1 MEGSNVAQYHNQ
13 IAFSNFYDPN
23 SKLNNEAFI
32 EDASMGSSEDCAQF
46 NDDAYITSECVNL
59 YTDSDSSSVGS
70 APPTP
75 KTACLGNK
83 TFGVGFDTFVRNP
96 GAEIFDLSNTGSV
109 AKFISTRIEEGHE
122 TGSFLVTNL
131 SPIVAQCHQWFREL
145 PMIQPFFAVKCNPD
159 PVTVRLLA
167 TMGCGFDC
175 ATLGEM
181 NMVLNGLGDELS
193 FGPRGLATSSIIYSH
208 PAKMVSHI
216 EFALANKIYMTVFDG
231 EDELYKLAALPGHE
245 NFQVLLRL
253 ATDDKHSICRFS
265 KKFGADVREAP
276 HLLEVAQS
284 LGLNVVGVHFHVG
297 SGCGD
302 GNAYVTALQHARWVF
317 DMADQLGMAPMTMV
331 DLGGGFPGDTGGYG
345 GPGMPTFQNL
355 AADIRA
361 GIESFAEGFSRPME
375 TVRFIAEPGRYF
387 VSAATT
393 IVTQVYSRK
402 GGNNPYQALY
412 VNDGVYGSFN
422 NVVYDHATPV
432 PQKLCLVLE
441 AEARAKDPAAVQ
453 DLASQEPEAHLVAPI
468 DANAAQHAP
477 AVPLEAIPTAI
488 FGPTCDGLDQM
499 CALESTVLPRC
510 DVGDWLIWENQG
522 AYTHTASFVF
532 NGFTHIPKRTYC
544 IL

>member
-1 MEGSNVAQYHNQ
+1 MV
-13 IAFSNFYDPN
+13 
-23 SKLNNEAFI
+23 
-32 EDASMGSSEDCAQF
+32 
-46 NDDAYITSECVNL
+46 
-59 YTDSDSSSVGS
+59 
-70 APPTP
+70 
-75 KTACLGNK
+75 
-83 TFGVGFDTFVRNP
+83 
-96 GAEIFDLSNTGSV
+96 
-109 AKFISTRIEEGHE
+109 
-122 TGSFLVTNL
+122 
-131 SPIVAQCHQWFREL
+131 
-145 PMIQPFFAVKCNPD
+145 QPFFAVKCNPD

-181 NMVLNGLGDELS
+181 NMVLNGLGKELS
-193 FGPRGLATSSIIYSH
+193 FGPRGLASSSIIYSH

-216 EFALANKIYMTVFDG
+216 EFAMANDIHMTVFDG
-231 EDELYKLAALPGHE
+231 EDELYKLAAIEGHE
-245 NFQVLLRL
+245 KFQLLMRL

-265 KKFGADVREAP
+265 KKFGCDVREAP
-276 HLLEVAQS
+276 HLLEVARS
-284 LGLNVVGVHFHVG
+284 LGLQVVGVHFHVG

-302 GNAYVTALQHARWVF
+302 GNAYVTALKHARWVF
-317 DMADQLGMAPMTMV
+317 DMADQMGLPAMRMV

-361 GIESFAEGFSRPME
+361 GIEMFADGFTRPME
-375 TVRFIAEPGRYF
+375 SVRFVAEPGRYF

-402 GGNNPYQALY
+402 GGRNPYQALY

-432 PQKLCLVLE
+432 PKKLSLVLE
-441 AEARAKDPAAVQ
+441 AEARMKANSLAAAMQ
-453 DLASQEPEAHLVAPI
+453 QESDLSESHLLHPVSMDDDAVLVPEE
-468 DANAAQHAP
+468 QT
-477 AVPLEAIPTAI
+477 VPTIPTAI

-499 CALESTVLPRC
+499 CSLETTELARC
-510 DVGDWLIWENQG
+510 EVGDWLIWENMG

-532 NGFTHIPKRTYC
+532 NGFTHIPKRTYV

>member
-1 MEGSNVAQYHNQ
+1 MEESNVAGHHDK
-13 IAFSNFYDPN
+13 IAFSNYFEPN
-23 SKLNNEAFI
+23 SKLASAFG
-32 EDASMGSSEDCAQF
+32 DDGSSVSSSNGDSAPFQDDGFMNEDLPHF
-46 NDDAYITSECVNL
+46 GMDSE
-59 YTDSDSSSVGS
+59 TSSVGS
-70 APPTP
+70 QSPSPKSYTP
-75 KTACLGNK
+75 HNKALGFE
-83 TFGVGFDTFVRNP
+83 TFTRNP
-96 GAEIFDLSNTGSV
+96 GANIFNISNLGSV
-109 AKFISTRIEEGHE
+109 AKFIASRIDGGHE

-131 SPIVAQCHQWFREL
+131 APVVGQYQQWVREL
-145 PMIQPFFAVKCNPD
+145 PMVQPFFAVKCNPD

-167 TMGCGFDC
+167 SMGCGFDC

-181 NMVLNGLGDELS
+181 NMVLNGMGDELS
-193 FGPRGLATSSIIYSH
+193 FGPRGLARSSIIYSH

-216 EFALANKIYMTVFDG
+216 EYALNNNIVMTVIDG
-231 EDELYKLAALPGHE
+231 EDELYKLASLPGHE
-245 NFQVLLRL
+245 DFQILLRL

-276 HLLEVAQS
+276 HLLEVARS
-284 LGLNVVGVHFHVG
+284 LGLNIIGVHFHVG

-302 GNAYVTALQHARWVF
+302 GNAYVTALKHARWVF
-317 DMADQLGMAPMTMV
+317 DMADQLGLPPMTMV

-345 GPGMPTFQNL
+345 GPGMPTFQDL

-361 GIESFAEGFSRPME
+361 GIEMFADGFTRPLE
-375 TVRFIAEPGRYF
+375 SVRFIAEPGRYF

-402 GGNNPYQALY
+402 GGQNPYQALY

-432 PQKLCLVLE
+432 PQKLCLVLQ
-441 AEARAKDPAAVQ
+441 AEAACATAAPAAEDTEV
-453 DLASQEPEAHLVAPI
+453 AESHLMTALPATSG
-468 DANAAQHAP
+468 DAP
-477 AVPLEAIPTAI
+477 ATIPTAI

-499 CALESTVLPRC
+499 CTLESTQLARC
-510 DVGDWLIWENQG
+510 EVGDWLIWENMG

>member
-23 SKLNNEAFI
+23 SKLNEAFN

-46 NDDAYITSECVNL
+46 HDDAFITVECPQL
-59 YTDSDSSSVGS
+59 YSDSDSSSGGS
-70 APPTP
+70 EASSP
-75 KTACLGNK
+75 KPYQANAK
-83 TFGVGFDTFVRNP
+83 AFNFETFVRNP

-109 AKFISTRIEEGHE
+109 AKFISSRINDGHE
-122 TGSFLVTNL
+122 NGSFLVTNL
-131 SPIVAQCHQWFREL
+131 SPVVAQCHQWFHEL

-231 EDELYKLAALPGHE
+231 EDELYKLASMPGHE
-245 NFQVLLRL
+245 NFQVLMRL

-276 HLLEVAQS
+276 HLLEVARS

-302 GNAYVTALQHARWVF
+302 GNAYVTALKHARWVF
-317 DMADQLGMAPMTMV
+317 DMADQLGMPPMTMV

-361 GIESFAEGFSRPME
+361 GIDAFAEGFTRPME
-375 TVRFIAEPGRYF
+375 SVRFIAEPGRYF

-432 PQKLCLVLE
+432 PQKLTLVLA
-441 AEARAKDPAAVQ
+441 AESRAHTAKADVSE
-453 DLASQEPEAHLVAPI
+453 DLASLEPEAHLVAPI
-468 DANAAQHAP
+468 DATVATTAG
-477 AVPLEAIPTAI
+477 VESIPTAI

-510 DVGDWLIWENQG
+510 EVGDWLIWENMG

-544 IL
+544 IC

>member
-1 MEGSNVAQYHNQ
+1 MEESNVAQYHNQ
-13 IAFSNFYDPN
+13 IAFSNYFEPN
-23 SKLNNEAFI
+23 SKSKGLFEDGSIGSFNE
-32 EDASMGSSEDCAQF
+32 DTTSL
-46 NDDAYITSECVNL
+46 NDDGFLPEDGRNFYM
-59 YTDSDSSSVGS
+59 DSDSSSVGS
-70 APPTP
+70 TSPSPKLCCGSNSKAP
-75 KTACLGNK
+75 
-83 TFGVGFDTFVRNP
+83 GFETFVRNP
-96 GAEIFDLSNTGSV
+96 GAEIFDISSTGSV
-109 AKFISTRIEEGHE
+109 AKFISSRIEEGHE

-131 SPIVAQCHQWFREL
+131 SPIIAQYQQWVHEL
-145 PMIQPFFAVKCNPD
+145 PMVQPFFAVKCNPD

-167 TMGCGFDC
+167 TLGCGFDC

-193 FGPRGLATSSIIYSH
+193 FAPRGLATSSIIYSH

-216 EFALANKIYMTVFDG
+216 EFALANKIVMTVFDG

-245 NFQVLLRL
+245 NFQLLLRL

-276 HLLEVAQS
+276 HLLEVARS
-284 LGLNVVGVHFHVG
+284 LGLQVIGVHFHVG

-302 GNAYVTALQHARWVF
+302 GNAYVTALKHARWVF
-317 DMADQLGMAPMTMV
+317 DMADQLGMPPMRMV

-345 GPGMPTFQNL
+345 GPGMPTFQHL

-361 GIESFAEGFSRPME
+361 GIEMFGEGFSRPLE
-375 TVRFIAEPGRYF
+375 SVRFVAEPGRYF

-393 IVTQVYSRK
+393 IATMVYSRK

-432 PQKLCLVLE
+432 PKKLCLVLE
-441 AEARAKDPAAVQ
+441 AEARKGAPAVFAAEVQ
-453 DLASQEPEAHLVAPI
+453 IEPEAHLLSPLAESEN
-468 DANAAQHAP
+468 D
-477 AVPLEAIPTAI
+477 VPTVESIPTAI

-499 CALESTVLPRC
+499 CSLESTVLPRC
-510 DVGDWLIWENQG
+510 EVGEWVVWENQG

>member
-1 MEGSNVAQYHNQ
+1 MEERNVAGHRDK
-13 IAFSNFYDPN
+13 IAFSNYADPN
-23 SKLNNEAFI
+23 LKLKGVFGNNDSFNSSN
-32 EDASMGSSEDCAQF
+32 EDSQSYQ
-46 NDDAYITSECVNL
+46 DDAFLTEEL
-59 YTDSDSSSVGS
+59 PPFYTDSETSSVGS
-70 APPTP
+70 ASPVPGAGP
-75 KTACLGNK
+75 YKAP
-83 TFGVGFDTFVRNP
+83 GFEAFVRNP
-96 GAEIFDLSNTGSV
+96 GAEIFNISGMGSV
-109 AKFISTRIEEGHE
+109 PKFISSRIEGGHE

-131 SPIVAQCHQWFREL
+131 TPVIGQYEQWVREL
-145 PMIQPFFAVKCNPD
+145 PMVQPFFAVKCNPD

-167 TMGCGFDC
+167 SMGCGFDC

-181 NMVLNGLGDELS
+181 NMILNGLGDELS
-193 FGPRGLATSSIIYSH
+193 FGPRGLAKNQIIYSH

-216 EFALANKIYMTVFDG
+216 EYALANNIVMTVFDG
-231 EDELYKLAALPGHE
+231 EDELYKLASLPGHE
-245 NFQVLLRL
+245 KFEILLRL

-276 HLLEVAQS
+276 HLLEVARN

-302 GNAYVTALQHARWVF
+302 GNAYVTALKHARWVF
-317 DMADQLGMAPMTMV
+317 DMADQLGMPPMRMV

-345 GPGMPTFQNL
+345 GPGMPTFQDL

-361 GIESFAEGFSRPME
+361 GIEMFATDFSRPLE

-393 IVTQVYSRK
+393 IATMVYSRK
-402 GGNNPYQALY
+402 GGQNPYQALY

-432 PQKLCLVLE
+432 PKKLNLVLLAEGE
-441 AEARAKDPAAVQ
+441 A
-453 DLASQEPEAHLVAPI
+453 
-468 DANAAQHAP
+468 ANAAASTDMTVSDVPEGHLMTALPAQSAAAP
-477 AVPLEAIPTAI
+477 EAIPTAI

-499 CALESTVLPRC
+499 CTLESTLLPRC
-510 DVGDWLIWENQG
+510 EVGEWLIWENQG

>member
-1 MEGSNVAQYHNQ
+1 MEERNVAQHLHKMT
-13 IAFSNFYDPN
+13 FSNNFDPN
-23 SKLNNEAFI
+23 IKQGVFNDEFSFSSSN
-32 EDASMGSSEDCAQF
+32 EDATPFQDDVFLTEDGDVFSTGCTPSPAPTMCFADMKGSKA
-46 NDDAYITSECVNL
+46 L
-59 YTDSDSSSVGS
+59 
-70 APPTP
+70 
-75 KTACLGNK
+75 
-83 TFGVGFDTFVRNP
+83 GFDTFVRNP
-96 GAEIFDLSNTGSV
+96 GAEISNISGLGSV
-109 AKFISTRIEEGHE
+109 PKFISSRIDGGHE

-131 SPIVAQCHQWFREL
+131 SPVIAQCEQWFREL
-145 PMIQPFFAVKCNPD
+145 PMVQPFFAVKCNPD

-181 NMVLNGLGDELS
+181 DMVLHGLGDELS
-193 FGPRGLATSSIIYSH
+193 LAPRGLASSSIIYSH

-216 EFALANKIYMTVFDG
+216 EFALANKIVMTVFDG
-231 EDELYKLAALPGHE
+231 EDELYKLASLPGHE
-245 NFQVLLRL
+245 NFEILLRL
-253 ATDDKHSICRFS
+253 ATDDKHSVCRFS

-276 HLLEVAQS
+276 HLLEVARS
-284 LGLNVVGVHFHVG
+284 LGLNVIGVHFHVG

-302 GNAYVTALQHARWVF
+302 GNAYVTALKHARWVF
-317 DMADQLGMAPMTMV
+317 EVADQLGMPPMRLV

-345 GPGMPTFQNL
+345 GPGMPTFQDL

-361 GIESFAEGFSRPME
+361 GIEMFADGFPRPME

-393 IVTQVYSRK
+393 IATMVYSRK
-402 GGNNPYQALY
+402 GGQNPYQALY

-432 PQKLCLVLE
+432 PKKLSLVLE
-441 AEARAKDPAAVQ
+441 AENTACVTPTDTTTSVEQSQDP
-453 DLASQEPEAHLVAPI
+453 DAHLLAPMST
-468 DANAAQHAP
+468 NEAP
-477 AVPLEAIPTAI
+477 AGVESIPTAI

-499 CALESTVLPRC
+499 CTLESTVLPRC
-510 DVGDWLIWENQG
+510 EVGDWLIWENQG

>member
-1 MEGSNVAQYHNQ
+1 MEERNVAQYHNQ
-13 IAFSNFYDPN
+13 IAFAKNFDPN
-23 SKLNNEAFI
+23 SKLKLQNEASFNSSSN
-32 EDASMGSSEDCAQF
+32 EDGASF
-46 NDDAYITSECVNL
+46 NDDAFLTEELPQFYSDSE
-59 YTDSDSSSVGS
+59 SSSVGS
-70 APPTP
+70 VTPPP
-75 KTACLGNK
+75 NNACQVGGKNLG
-83 TFGVGFDTFVRNP
+83 FETFVRNP
-96 GAEIFDLSNTGSV
+96 GAEVFDISGCGSV
-109 AKFISTRIEEGHE
+109 AKFIASRIDDGHE

-131 SPIVAQCHQWFREL
+131 SPIIAQYQQWVREL
-145 PMIQPFFAVKCNPD
+145 PMVQPFFAVKCNPD

-181 NMVLNGLGDELS
+181 DMVLNGLGDELS
-193 FGPRGLATSSIIYSH
+193 FGPRGLASSSIIYSH

-216 EFALANKIYMTVFDG
+216 EYALSNNVVMTVFDG
-231 EDELYKLAALPGHE
+231 EDELYKLANLPGHE

-276 HLLEVAQS
+276 HLLEVARS

-302 GNAYVTALQHARWVF
+302 GNAYVTALKHARWVF
-317 DMADQLGMAPMTMV
+317 DVADQLGMPPMRIV

-345 GPGMPTFQNL
+345 GPGMPTFQEL

-361 GIESFAEGFSRPME
+361 GIEMFGEGFTRPME
-375 TVRFIAEPGRYF
+375 SIRFIAEPGRYF

-393 IVTQVYSRK
+393 IATMVYSRK
-402 GGNNPYQALY
+402 GGQNPYQALY

-432 PQKLCLVLE
+432 PKKLSLVLA
-441 AEARAKDPAAVQ
+441 AEAAERAA
-453 DLASQEPEAHLVAPI
+453 PEARTAEAFFPESHLMAPMPTSI
-468 DANAAQHAP
+468 AA
-477 AVPLEAIPTAI
+477 EAIPTAI

-499 CALESTVLPRC
+499 CALETTVLPRC
-510 DVGDWLIWENQG
+510 DVGDWIVWENQG

-532 NGFTHIPKRTYC
+532 NGFTHVPKRTYC

>member
-1 MEGSNVAQYHNQ
+1 MEERNVAQHLHKMT
-13 IAFSNFYDPN
+13 FSNNFDPN
-23 SKLNNEAFI
+23 IKQGVFNDEFSFSSSN
-32 EDASMGSSEDCAQF
+32 EDATPFQDDVFLTEDGDVFSTGCTPSPAPSLCFADMKGSKA
-46 NDDAYITSECVNL
+46 L
-59 YTDSDSSSVGS
+59 
-70 APPTP
+70 
-75 KTACLGNK
+75 
-83 TFGVGFDTFVRNP
+83 GFDTFVRNP
-96 GAEIFDLSNTGSV
+96 GAEISNISGLGSV
-109 AKFISTRIEEGHE
+109 PKFISSRIDGGHE

-131 SPIVAQCHQWFREL
+131 SPVIAQCEQWFREL
-145 PMIQPFFAVKCNPD
+145 PMVQPFFAVKCNPD

-181 NMVLNGLGDELS
+181 DMVLHGLGDELS
-193 FGPRGLATSSIIYSH
+193 LAPRGLASSSIIYSH

-216 EFALANKIYMTVFDG
+216 EFALANKIVMTVFDG
-231 EDELYKLAALPGHE
+231 EDELYKLASLPGHE
-245 NFQVLLRL
+245 NFEILLRL
-253 ATDDKHSICRFS
+253 ATDDKHSVCRFS

-276 HLLEVAQS
+276 HLLEVARS
-284 LGLNVVGVHFHVG
+284 LGLNVIGVHFHVG

-302 GNAYVTALQHARWVF
+302 GNAYVTALKHARWVF
-317 DMADQLGMAPMTMV
+317 EVADQLGMPPMRLV

-345 GPGMPTFQNL
+345 GPGMPTFQDL

-361 GIESFAEGFSRPME
+361 GIEMFADGFPRPME

-393 IVTQVYSRK
+393 IATMVYSRK
-402 GGNNPYQALY
+402 GGQNPYQALY

-432 PQKLCLVLE
+432 PKKLSLVLE
-441 AEARAKDPAAVQ
+441 AENTACVTPTDTTTSVEQSQDP
-453 DLASQEPEAHLVAPI
+453 DAHLLAPMPT
-468 DANAAQHAP
+468 NEAP
-477 AVPLEAIPTAI
+477 AGVESIPTAI

-499 CALESTVLPRC
+499 CTLESTVLPRC
-510 DVGDWLIWENQG
+510 EVGDWLIWENQG

>member
-1 MEGSNVAQYHNQ
+1 MEERNVAQHLHKMT
-13 IAFSNFYDPN
+13 FSNNFDPN
-23 SKLNNEAFI
+23 IKQGVFNDEFSFSSSN
-32 EDASMGSSEDCAQF
+32 EDATPFQDDVFLTEDGDVFSTGCTPSPAPTMCFADMKGSKA
-46 NDDAYITSECVNL
+46 L
-59 YTDSDSSSVGS
+59 
-70 APPTP
+70 
-75 KTACLGNK
+75 
-83 TFGVGFDTFVRNP
+83 GFDTFVRNP
-96 GAEIFDLSNTGSV
+96 GAEISNISGLGSV
-109 AKFISTRIEEGHE
+109 PKFISSRIDGGHE

-131 SPIVAQCHQWFREL
+131 SPVIAQCEQWFREL
-145 PMIQPFFAVKCNPD
+145 PMVQPFFAVKCNPD

-181 NMVLNGLGDELS
+181 DMVLHGLGDELS
-193 FGPRGLATSSIIYSH
+193 LAPRGLASSSIIYSH

-216 EFALANKIYMTVFDG
+216 EFALANKIVMTVFDG
-231 EDELYKLAALPGHE
+231 EDELYKLASLPGHE
-245 NFQVLLRL
+245 NFEVLLRL
-253 ATDDKHSICRFS
+253 ATDDKHSVCRFS

-276 HLLEVAQS
+276 HLLEVARS
-284 LGLNVVGVHFHVG
+284 LGLNVIGVHFHVG

-302 GNAYVTALQHARWVF
+302 GNAYVTALKHARWVF
-317 DMADQLGMAPMTMV
+317 EVADQLGMPPMRLV

-345 GPGMPTFQNL
+345 GPGMPTFQDL

-361 GIESFAEGFSRPME
+361 GIEMFADGFPRPME

-393 IVTQVYSRK
+393 IATMVYSRK
-402 GGNNPYQALY
+402 GGQNPYQALY

-432 PQKLCLVLE
+432 PKKLSLVLE
-441 AEARAKDPAAVQ
+441 AENTACVTPTDTTTSVEQSQDP
-453 DLASQEPEAHLVAPI
+453 DAHLLAPMPT
-468 DANAAQHAP
+468 NEAP
-477 AVPLEAIPTAI
+477 AGVESIPTAI

-499 CALESTVLPRC
+499 CTLESTVLPRC
-510 DVGDWLIWENQG
+510 EVGDWLIWENQG

>member
-1 MEGSNVAQYHNQ
+1 MEERNVAQHLHKMT
-13 IAFSNFYDPN
+13 FSNNFDPN
-23 SKLNNEAFI
+23 IKQGVFNDEFSFSSSN
-32 EDASMGSSEDCAQF
+32 EDATPFQDDVFLTEDGDVFSTGCTPSPAPTMCFADMKGSKA
-46 NDDAYITSECVNL
+46 L
-59 YTDSDSSSVGS
+59 
-70 APPTP
+70 
-75 KTACLGNK
+75 
-83 TFGVGFDTFVRNP
+83 GFDTFVRNP
-96 GAEIFDLSNTGSV
+96 GAEIFNISGLGSV
-109 AKFISTRIEEGHE
+109 PKFISSRIDGGHE

-131 SPIVAQCHQWFREL
+131 SPVIAQCEQWFREL
-145 PMIQPFFAVKCNPD
+145 PMVQPFFAVKCNPD

-181 NMVLNGLGDELS
+181 DMVLHGLGDELS
-193 FGPRGLATSSIIYSH
+193 LAPRGLASSSIIYSH

-216 EFALANKIYMTVFDG
+216 EFALANKIVMTVFDG
-231 EDELYKLAALPGHE
+231 EDELYKLASLPGHE
-245 NFQVLLRL
+245 NFEVLLRL
-253 ATDDKHSICRFS
+253 ATDDKHSVCRFS

-276 HLLEVAQS
+276 HLLEVARS
-284 LGLNVVGVHFHVG
+284 LGLNVIGVHFHVG

-302 GNAYVTALQHARWVF
+302 GNAYVTALKHARWVF
-317 DMADQLGMAPMTMV
+317 EVADQLGMPPMRLV

-345 GPGMPTFQNL
+345 GPGMPTFQDL

-361 GIESFAEGFSRPME
+361 GIEMFADGFPRPME

-393 IVTQVYSRK
+393 IATMVYSRK
-402 GGNNPYQALY
+402 GGQNPYQALY

-432 PQKLCLVLE
+432 PKKLSLVLE
-441 AEARAKDPAAVQ
+441 AENTACVTPTDTTTSVEQSQDP
-453 DLASQEPEAHLVAPI
+453 DAHLLAPMST
-468 DANAAQHAP
+468 NEAP
-477 AVPLEAIPTAI
+477 AGVESIPTAI

-499 CALESTVLPRC
+499 CTLESTVLPRC
-510 DVGDWLIWENQG
+510 EVGDWLIWENQG